1 MKIKFVQRRNCH
13 TSAVDRSALFD
24 LKHERKVI
32 RSRTS
37 AAESPGLRKRRS
49 PRSHRRSSASDQRS
63 SILCHQSPRKYYM
76 YVYCAL
82 VATFHLPQSPLSCFS
97 VMCLR
102 FPLYTPPQCL
112 LRTVVRKCP
121 EIISDTEQIIH
132 YSLNAQLSIRISS
145 PRPTRSSASRR
156 CTRSRRR
163 RTRRPAWRTWCS
175 AATWSLYPR
184 AFTLELIF
192 V

>member
-1 MKIKFVQRRNCH
+1 MNNFHRFQIFDNFEFSNLFSQIWLKTRH
-13 TSAVDRSALFD
+13 TSLFSGICREIRPKFHQKFAEKMQNRKFID
-24 LKHERKVI
+24 SIAKNVPTSLK
-32 RSRTS
+32 
-37 AAESPGLRKRRS
+37 LRAKNTMYICR
-49 PRSHRRSSASDQRS
+49 
-63 SILCHQSPRKYYM
+63 ICCHFCENWK
-76 YVYCAL
+76 
-82 VATFHLPQSPLSCFS
+82 F
-97 VMCLR
+97 
-102 FPLYTPPQCL
+102 
-112 LRTVVRKCP
+112 P
-121 EIISDTEQIIH
+121 EISETEQIIH
-132 YSLNAQLSIRISS
+132 YSLNAQLSIRLSS